1 MSFAGKIWRLLV
13 GIKDGL
19 ALLFLLLFFLMLF
32 SILSSRPNPGQVQ
45 DGALLLDL
53 DGFVVEERSVV
64 DPIQTLLSGQAPVGE
79 YPAHSLVRAIEAA
92 ADDDRIT
99 AVALDL
105 SRFMGGGQVQLQ
117 RVGEALD
124 LVRKADKPVIAYS
137 MGYADSGIM
146 LASHASEIWLDPL
159 GGAIIAGPGGE
170 QLYYAELLEKLKVDA
185 KVYRVGTYK
194 AAVEPYLRSSMSDEA
209 RENYAALYGT
219 LWEEWKSHVSKARPK
234 IKIDLVTSDPAAW
247 VAASGGDLAEAA
259 LAAGLV
265 DKLGTRIEW
274 GERVA
279 ELAGEDEW
287 NERPGTF
294 AVTELEPWLADN
306 AADTSGKAIGVIT
319 VAGEI
324 VDGEAGPGTAGGDRI
339 AGLLDDALEDDL
351 AALVVRVNSP
361 GGSVTASEVIRDAI
375 VRHKAAKD
383 IPVAVSFGN
392 VAASGGYW
400 VGTAGDR
407 IFAEPETITGSIG
420 IFAVIPTFERA
431 AADLG
436 VNSDG
441 YRTTPLS
448 GQPDL
453 VGGFTPEVDAILQ
466 SSIENGYKDF
476 VELVAKSRGKT
487 SAQVDT
493 IAQGRVWDGGTA
505 RQLGLV
511 DQFGGL
517 EEALAWAAAEAK
529 LEEGDWH
536 AKRLGSQVDP
546 YQSVISQLLSA
557 SASAEPPRANGD
569 MFTYAARAQSQM
581 SAQIVSDLER
591 LTAGKGV
598 QAYCLEC
605 PRTGVPHAAPMQ
617 SQSVSMW
624 QLLGAF
630 FTR

>member
-19 ALLFLLLFFLMLF
+19 ALLFLVLFFLMLF

-45 DGALLLDL
+45 DGALLLDI

-64 DPIQTLLSGQAPVGE
+64 DPLQTLLSGQAPVGE
-79 YPAHSLVRAIEAA
+79 YPAHSLVRALEAA
-92 ADDDRIT
+92 AEDDRIT

-124 LVRKADKPVIAYS
+124 LVRKAEKPVIAYS
-137 MGYADSGIM
+137 VGYADSGIM
-146 LASHASEIWLDPL
+146 LASHASEVWLDPL

-170 QLYYAELLEKLKVDA
+170 QLYYSELLEKLKVDA

-209 RENYAALYGT
+209 RENYAALYGS
-219 LWEEWKSHVSKARPK
+219 LWEEWKAHVSKARPK
-234 IKIDLVTSDPAAW
+234 IKMDLVTADPAAW
-247 VAASGGDLAEAA
+247 VAASGGDLAEAS

-279 ELAGEDEW
+279 ELAGEDKW
-287 NERPGTF
+287 DERPGAF

-306 AADTSGKAIGVIT
+306 PADTSGDAIGVIT

-339 AGLLDDALEDDL
+339 AELLDDALEDDL

-361 GGSVTASEVIRDAI
+361 GGSVTASEIIRDAI

-420 IFAVIPTFERA
+420 IFAVIPTFDRA
-431 AADLG
+431 AAEYG

-487 SAQVDT
+487 AAQVDE

-517 EEALAWAAAEAK
+517 EEALEWAAAEAK

-536 AKRLGSQVDP
+536 AKRLGSEVDP
-546 YQSVISQLLSA
+546 YQSVISQLLSG
-557 SASAEPPRANGD
+557 SARVERPRANGD
-569 MFTYAARAQSQM
+569 MFTYAARAQAQM
-581 SAQIVSDLER
+581 SVQIVADLER

-605 PRTGVPHAAPMQ
+605 PKTGAPASMPIQ

-624 QLLGAF
+624 QMLGAF
-630 FTR
+630 FAR